1 MAVRFVLG
9 RAGSGKTFRCL
20 QAVRDQLRLT
30 PVGPPLVLLVP
41 EQATF
46 QMERA
51 LIETPGLSGFVRAQ
65 VLSFARLIHRVLEI
79 AGGTA
84 KPRLGEVGRRM
95 LLRSL
100 LLRLEPELQVFGG
113 YADRPGFL
121 ERLSRLLGELHA
133 YAHRPE
139 EVEAAL
145 AALSG
150 DSPGGPAPSFLVA
163 KLHDLGLIYRRYQEE
178 LRERGCLDPDVAVD
192 RAALALEEMGR
203 SGCSPFAG
211 ASLWVDGFAGFTPQE
226 YRLLGA
232 LLQQA
237 REAEIALCVEPSL
250 CLDEPPYV
258 RWVPEWQAANS
269 RVPVATSLARASWSR
284 AVAPP
289 ALATGQFESDQ
300 SDAFMFAPTLRTY
313 RELRERLDEL
323 GVAVGPAVRLSPVVP
338 PRFGSASLLAR
349 IERELGSATSPS
361 AGSTA
366 SGVKGAAGGAA
377 GGCPSYRQGGQL
389 QLVEASNRR
398 LEVEAA
404 ASEILRL
411 CREEGYRYRE
421 ISVLTWSLEPFQ
433 ALVENVFREYGI
445 PYFLDLRRSLAHHP
459 LIELVRSAVETVK
472 SDFAREPLFR
482 LFKTDLMPVGRDE
495 VDRLEEYAFQHGLEG
510 RRIWTTGEP
519 WSYWRRYTL
528 SYTPEE
534 DGLIGN
540 HLADG
545 AAGRAETPA
554 GDSGQSPRQTE
565 GGREKGGREEVR
577 EKELR
582 ELDRIRRR
590 AIQGLEA
597 LARDMEAIE
606 QAGAQGSARE
616 YVRALYRFLVGQR
629 IEEQLAQWAE
639 EARARGDWDKAREHE
654 EAWPLLMEFF
664 QEIVDGLGDQALTLP
679 QFARVLESGLEGL
692 TLGLVPPTLDQ
703 VIVGSV
709 ERSRT
714 PAVRATLVLGV
725 ADGSF
730 PPVPEEDSFFPDEER
745 DLLARVRFNLADTAG
760 TRLLHQRYLVY
771 IALTRP
777 SERLWVSYSQSDE
790 AGRALRPAAAFR
802 QLQALF
808 PDLPVIRVTSSTTG
822 LPPAGWG
829 PLAARV
835 AAELRQNGARWAPVV
850 PLLQGHPEAQKVLSS
865 LEETNDLPPLPGEI
879 AGPLYGIREDTGCLP
894 TSVSRLETFA
904 ACPFRHFAEYG
915 LRLAEWQEPRLEATM
930 WGEFVH
936 ESLRR
941 FVSEWHQSGAGTDVI
956 PRLRQ
961 VFTSMSSLLT
971 RELPDSSELRFQIEL
986 LWRVLAAAVPALVAQ
1001 IEGGSF
1007 RPWALEAGFEL
1018 RVGKVLVKGR
1028 IDRLDVAV
1036 RGDTRYVRVIDY
1048 KTGRARWKLEE
1059 VADGLSLQLPFYLLA
1074 AVEQLAQ
1081 LGQFAPDGDRRT
1093 EVVPAGLFYF
1103 PVAWQ
1108 DRRLDR
1114 PPEAGDEQ
1122 PETADLDRE
1131 RVKLYQLRGLVVRD
1145 EPVPELMDGQVTRGG
1160 GSSVLVPLRLRKDGQ
1175 PHAGQAGQVTREQM
1189 EALLSYVK
1197 QKVVQLGGQMA
1208 AGEVAPRPWR
1218 RVKGRACSGCPFH
1231 PLCRF
1236 DRRLPGGGYRWLTD
1250 RSREDL
1256 WEEITA
1262 DAGRADDEGE

>member
-1 MAVRFVLG
+1 
-9 RAGSGKTFRCL
+9 
-20 QAVRDQLRLT
+20 
-30 PVGPPLVLLVP
+30 
-41 EQATF
+41 
-46 QMERA
+46 MERA

-65 VLSFARLIHRVLEI
+65 VLSFARLVYRVMEI

-133 YAHRPE
+133 YARRPE
-139 EVEAAL
+139 EVETAL

-232 LLQQA
+232 LLRQA

-258 RWVPEWQAANS
+258 RWIPDWQAADG
-269 RVPVATSLARASWSR
+269 RIPAATSPARASSLR

-289 ALATGQFESDQ
+289 APATGQFEADQ
-300 SDAFMFAPTLRTY
+300 SDAFVFAPTLRTY

-338 PRFGSASLLAR
+338 PRFRSAPLLAR
-349 IERELGSATSPS
+349 IERELGRTTFRS
-361 AGSTA
+361 AGSA
-366 SGVKGAAGGAA
+366 AGGVKGAAGGAA

-421 ISVLTWSLEPFQ
+421 ISVLTWSLEPYR

-445 PYFLDLRRSLAHHP
+445 PYFLDLRRFLAHHP

-528 SYTPEE
+528 SGTPGE
-534 DGLIGN
+534 DGLAGN
-540 HLADG
+540 HLAD
-545 AAGRAETPA
+545 T
-554 GDSGQSPRQTE
+554 
-565 GGREKGGREEVR
+565 

-597 LARDMEAIE
+597 LAREVEAID
-606 QAGAQGSARE
+606 QNGARGSARE

-629 IEEQLAQWAE
+629 VEEQLAQWAE
-639 EARARGDWDKAREHE
+639 EARARGDLDQAREHE
-654 EAWPLLMEFF
+654 EVWPLLMRLF
-664 QEIVDGLGDQALTLP
+664 QEIADGLGDQALTLP
-679 QFARVLESGLEGL
+679 EFARVLESGLEGL

-703 VIVGSV
+703 VVVGSV

-808 PDLPVIRVTSSTTG
+808 PDLPVTRVTSSTG

-829 PLAARV
+829 SLAALV
-835 AAELRQNGARWAPVV
+835 AAELRQNRIRRAPVV
-850 PLLQGHPEAQKVLSS
+850 PLLQGHPQAQKVLSS

-941 FVSEWHQSGAGTDVI
+941 FVSEWVQSGAETEVI

-961 VFTSMSSLLT
+961 VFTSMSSLLA

-1036 RGDTRYVRVIDY
+1036 RDDTRYVRVIDY

-1081 LGQFAPDGDRRT
+1081 LGQFIPDGDRGK

-1108 DRRLDR
+1108 ERRLAR
-1114 PPEAGDEQ
+1114 PPEAGEGQ
-1122 PETADLDRE
+1122 PETAALDRE
-1131 RVKLYQLRGLVVRD
+1131 RVKLYQLRGVVVRD
-1145 EPVPELMDGQVTRGG
+1145 EPVPELMDRQLTRGG

-1175 PHAGQAGQVTREQM
+1175 PHAGQADQVTREQM

-1218 RVKGRACSGCPFH
+1218 RARGRACSGCPFH

-1236 DRRLPGGGYRWLTD
+1236 DRRLPGGGYRWLAD

-1262 DAGRADDEGE
+1262 VAGTADDEGE